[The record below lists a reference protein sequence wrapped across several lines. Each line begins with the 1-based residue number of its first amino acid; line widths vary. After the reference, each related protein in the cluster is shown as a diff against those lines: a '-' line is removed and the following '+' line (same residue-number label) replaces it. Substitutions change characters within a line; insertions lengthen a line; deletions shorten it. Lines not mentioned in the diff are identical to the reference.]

1 MKQLLIVN
9 CLELVVFPLAAFFL
23 LKSGQNE
30 KLLSNTHRLFHI
42 VQFMILL
49 FVVKDMFVVSLY
61 GIVVLLHAIDFRLP
75 IGRMVFLVKSK
86 FGNYELCDEILI
98 VSNNNFLEKVN
109 DFIFNVKYE
118 IVGFYKQSDNKEIKI
133 LNMGFNSAYEWYDY
147 IEIYMMR
154 ILIDVSAIIIIGEI
168 LK

>member
-1 MKQLLIVN
+1 
-9 CLELVVFPLAAFFL
+9 
-23 LKSGQNE
+23 
-30 KLLSNTHRLFHI
+30 
-42 VQFMILL
+42 
-49 FVVKDMFVVSLY
+49 MFVVSLY